1 MCMSPR
7 ILFVKRLK
15 GFISAMA
22 FTQHVFRGRDRRLGV
37 AEGRRYDLPLNN
49 SPGNGF
55 LVLLVALMTFLAVLA
70 LTASFALGGMT
81 QRWSSGLEN
90 KITIEIP
97 AENAGGEIFNSS
109 KISKLKDKV
118 KVLLEAN
125 PVIENFEIMDDA
137 AIHSLV
143 APWLGEDFSM
153 DEMPLPTLIAVE
165 VSENTESFIASL
177 SEKLAQI
184 DPAIRLDTHEDWL
197 GDLLELI
204 GSLQFSTLLVTF
216 IIALTG
222 IIAIAGAIRSRM
234 AEHKPDVELLHLMGA
249 SDGYISSQFQRHA
262 LILGFQ
268 GGVYGLVFGAGM
280 LIFLSLLIGNAQ
292 SGLLPGF
299 QLGMAHY
306 VILLSLPVL
315 ACIIAATTARITVL
329 RVLTRMP

>member
-1 MCMSPR
+1 MT
-7 ILFVKRLK
+7 
-15 GFISAMA
+15 

-55 LVLLVALMTFLAVLA
+55 LILLVALMTFLAVLA

-97 AENAGGEIFNSS
+97 AEDANGNIFDSSEISR
-109 KISKLKDKV
+109 LKDDV
-118 KVLLEAN
+118 KALLQGN
-125 PVIENFEIMDDA
+125 PVIEDFEFMDDT
-137 AIHSLV
+137 AIHALV

-153 DEMPLPTLIAVE
+153 EEMPLPTLIAVE
-165 VSENTESFIASL
+165 VSENTQAFIASL
-177 SEKLAQI
+177 SENLERI

-197 GDLLELI
+197 GDLLGLI
-204 GSLQFSTLLVTF
+204 GSLQFSTLLVTL

-249 SDGYISSQFQRHA
+249 SDGYISAQFQRHA

-268 GGVYGLVFGAGM
+268 GGVYGLIFGAAM
-280 LIFLSLLIGNAQ
+280 LMFLTLMIGNAQ

-299 QLGMAHY
+299 QLGLAHY
-306 VILLSLPVL
+306 AILLSLPVL
-315 ACIIAATTARITVL
+315 ACIIAAATARITVL